1 MTRLLRLLLF
11 VILAATPLLAHAVE
25 PEEMLSDPH
34 LEARARA
41 ISAGL
46 RCLVCQNESIDD
58 SSAALAHDIRVLVRA
73 RLLAGDSDQQIRDY
87 LVSRYGNFV
96 LLKPPFE
103 PGTYLLWLAP
113 VLALAAGGGAIFL
126 SWRRRVTPAPAPLTA
141 AEHARLASLVTNP
154 PSDGE

>member
-1 MTRLLRLLLF
+1 MTRLLRFFLLIVLT
-11 VILAATPLLAHAVE
+11 LAPLLARAVE

-46 RCLVCQNESIDD
+46 RCLVCQNESIDE
-58 SSAALAHDIRVLVRA
+58 SNAALAHDIRILVRT
-73 RLLAGDSDQQIRDY
+73 RLLAGDSDEQIRDF
-87 LVSRYGNFV
+87 LVSRYGNFI

-113 VLALAAGGGAIFL
+113 ILVLGGGAVAIFL
-126 SWRRRVTPAPAPLTA
+126 NGRRKTPAAAPPLSA
-141 AEHARLASLVTNP
+141 SEEARLAALVAP
-154 PSDGE
+154 PEDK

>member
-1 MTRLLRLLLF
+1 MTRLLRLLVLLALTLAPLF
-11 VILAATPLLAHAVE
+11 AHAVE

-58 SSAALAHDIRVLVRA
+58 SNAALAHDIRVLVRR
-73 RLLAGDSDQQIRDY
+73 RLLAGDSDQQIRGF
-87 LVSRYGNFV
+87 LVSRYGNFI

-113 VLALAAGGGAIFL
+113 LLVLAAGTGAIFMN
-126 SWRRRVTPAPAPLTA
+126 RRRKAPVAPAASLTA
-141 AEHARLASLVTNP
+141 AEQARLASLVTP
-154 PSDGE
+154 PKGD

>member
-1 MTRLLRLLLF
+1 MTRLLRFFLLIVLT
-11 VILAATPLLAHAVE
+11 LAPLLARAVE

-46 RCLVCQNESIDD
+46 RCLVCQNESIDE
-58 SSAALAHDIRVLVRA
+58 SNAALAHDIRILVRT
-73 RLLAGDSDQQIRDY
+73 RLLAGDSDQQIRDF
-87 LVSRYGNFV
+87 LVSRYGNFI

-113 VLALAAGGGAIFL
+113 ILVLGGGAVAIFL
-126 SWRRRVTPAPAPLTA
+126 NGRRKTPAALPPLSA
-141 AEHARLASLVTNP
+141 SEEARLAALVAP
-154 PSDGE
+154 PEDK

>member
-1 MTRLLRLLLF
+1 MTRLLRFFLLVVLT
-11 VILAATPLLAHAVE
+11 LAPLLARAVE

-46 RCLVCQNESIDD
+46 RCLVCQNESIDE
-58 SSAALAHDIRVLVRA
+58 SNATLAHDIRVLVRT
-73 RLLAGDSDQQIRDY
+73 RLLAGDSDQQIRDF
-87 LVSRYGNFV
+87 LVSRYGNFI

-113 VLALAAGGGAIFL
+113 VFVLGAGGLAIFL
-126 SWRRRVTPAPAPLTA
+126 SARRKRPAPPLPLSA
-141 AEHARLASLVTNP
+141 SEAARLAALVTP
-154 PSDGE
+154 PEDK